1 MIDVHAPHERIAGF
15 QDFLLHLLTI
25 TVGLLIALS
34 LEGLVEWRHHVHL
47 VDQARET
54 LHAEL
59 VYNAGQFHKALEQVQ
74 EQRAI
79 VDANLHALAR
89 IQENPS
95 NKASQNADLS
105 AAARQVDLRDTA
117 WKTAQA
123 TGALGYMPYDE
134 AERYADVYQS
144 HAAYIAENDLIRSDI
159 SAFVG
164 LLSRYNP
171 SGKGNLNADAASVLA
186 ERCGAWR
193 IDLFTLYV
201 LTKDESL
208 ADDALLQG
216 KPAPQGTTENLN

>member
-1 MIDVHAPHERIAGF
+1 MLDVHAPHERIAGF

-47 VDQARET
+47 VEKAQET

-59 VYNAGQFHKALEQVQ
+59 VYNAAQFHKALEQVQ

-79 VDANLHALAR
+79 VDTNLHALAR

-95 NKASQNADLS
+95 DKAAQNENLRATL
-105 AAARQVDLRDTA
+105 RGIGLRDTA

-134 AERYADVYQS
+134 AERYADVYQN
-144 HAAYIAENDLIRSDI
+144 HADYIEAEQKITTDV

-164 LLSRYNP
+164 LLSRYDP
-171 SGKGNLNADAASVLA
+171 SGKGNLNAEAASALA
-186 ERCGAWR
+186 ERCGMWR
-193 IDLFTLYV
+193 ADLFTLYV
-201 LTKDESL
+201 QIKDASL

-216 KPAPQGTTENLN
+216 KPVPQNAVENLN

>member
-47 VDQARET
+47 VEQARET

-59 VYNAGQFHKALEQVQ
+59 VFNAGQFHNALQQVQ
-74 EQRAI
+74 EQRTI

-89 IQENPS
+89 IQKNPS
-95 NKASQNADLS
+95 DKAAQNPDLG

-144 HAAYIAENDLIRSDI
+144 HAAYIATNDKIMSDV
-159 SAFVG
+159 SAFMG
-164 LLSRYNP
+164 LLSRYDP
-171 SGKGNLNADAASVLA
+171 SGKGSLNAEAASMLA
-186 ERCGAWR
+186 ERCGMWR
-193 IDLFTLYV
+193 VDLFTLYV
-201 LTKDESL
+201 QIKDASL
-208 ADDALLQG
+208 AEDAFLQG
-216 KPAPQGTTENLN
+216 KPAPQGVTENFN